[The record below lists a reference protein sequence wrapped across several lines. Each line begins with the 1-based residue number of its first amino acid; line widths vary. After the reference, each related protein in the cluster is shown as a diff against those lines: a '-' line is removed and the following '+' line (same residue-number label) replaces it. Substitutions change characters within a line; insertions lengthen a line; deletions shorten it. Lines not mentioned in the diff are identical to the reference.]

1 MTKRPTGREA
11 DDATTDRG
19 TVKGHHARPGDEVAE
34 GGPAPEP
41 TRHGHGTPEPSASR
55 AAAEGTATGAG
66 TSAATVGRAE
76 REHAAR
82 TGAGKTQSG
91 RGHRKHEEG

>member
-1 MTKRPTGREA
+1 MTKKASGREA
-11 DDATTDRG
+11 DEATTDRG

-34 GGPAPEP
+34 GGPARAP
-41 TRHGHGTPEPSASR
+41 TRRGHGTPEASASR

-66 TSAATVGRAE
+66 TSAPTAGKAE
-76 REHAAR
+76 REHAAQA
-82 TGAGKTQSG
+82 GAAKAQSG